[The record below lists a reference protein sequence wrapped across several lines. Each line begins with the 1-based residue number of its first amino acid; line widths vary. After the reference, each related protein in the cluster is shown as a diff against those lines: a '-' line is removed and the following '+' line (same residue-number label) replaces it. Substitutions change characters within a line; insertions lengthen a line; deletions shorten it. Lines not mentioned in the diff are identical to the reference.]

1 MISGPKNY
9 EDFRETG
16 LRLHQEPI
24 KFDGLLASWRG
35 KTANPGGVLL
45 GILGGS
51 QPRPQSLSLKNPFF
65 KGKALGTRL
74 GGSVAP
80 GSPNPDPI
88 SDRKMSF
95 FHTFQT
101 S

>member
-1 MISGPKNY
+1 MGSW
-9 EDFRETG
+9 
-16 LRLHQEPI
+16 LHGE
-24 KFDGLLASWRG
+24 G
-35 KTANPGGVLL
+35 KRQILGGGVLL

-51 QPRPQSLSLKNPFF
+51 QSRPQGFSLKNPFL
-65 KGKALGTRL
+65 KGQALGTRL
-74 GGSVAP
+74 GVSVAP

-95 FHTFQT
+95 FLTFQT